1 MHHFEK
7 LRAKNIQKFR
17 EVLPSAIEQLDW
29 SRDQIQAEQT
39 RRLRLT
45 LANAKANS
53 PFYAERLSAIDPAT
67 FELADLPRIP
77 PITKAEVMENWD
89 RIVTDPALTLEK
101 ANEHLAAVRDGKE
114 TNAYFLDKY
123 YLCATGGSSGHR
135 GLFVWDAELYA
146 CCAAITFRMESKLDL
161 LNPPTSNRR
170 TAVICAGSY
179 LHASRMLFPSSN
191 DPEREIKVI
200 PAGTPIAQI
209 VTALNA
215 YQPDRIISYSSVLEE
230 LCAEAV
236 DGRLNITPNRISANS
251 EPLTEEAREAAKK
264 AWGIDIHNQWG
275 SVEVGVAGSEGEGFE
290 GLVLAEDFCVFE
302 AADEAGN
309 LITEG
314 PADHLIVTRLY
325 GTTMPMIRYV
335 LTDSPIITPPGGKDA
350 PGCRRITEI
359 RGRADIWFTY
369 ADGHKVHPMVFREVL
384 GQYASIIEYQVHQ
397 TENGAK
403 VDLIT
408 HQPID
413 SNIIEKTLRTK
424 LSNIGLFEPK
434 VDVSVVDKLERHPE
448 TNKLMRF
455 VALKA

>member
-1 MHHFEK
+1 MDHFEK
-7 LRAKNIQKFR
+7 LHQKSLQQFR
-17 EVLPSAIEQLDW
+17 DILPAAVKQLDW
-29 SRDQIQAEQT
+29 NRSQIEAEQT
-39 RRLRLT
+39 RRLRLS

-53 PFYAERLSAIDPAT
+53 PYYAERLSVIDPDS
-67 FELADLPRIP
+67 FELADLPKIP

-101 ANEHLAAVRDGKE
+101 ANKHLAAVRDGKE

-146 CCAAITFRMESKLDL
+146 CCAAITFRMEAKYDL
-161 LNPPTSNRR
+161 LNPPTGNRR

-179 LHASRMLFPSSN
+179 LHASRMLFPSSP
-191 DPEREIKVI
+191 DPEREIKVF
-200 PAGTPIAQI
+200 PAGTPMREM
-209 VTALNA
+209 VGALNA

-236 DGRLNITPNRISANS
+236 EGQLNIKPNRVSANS
-251 EPLTEEAREAAKK
+251 EPLTQEAREAAKK

-275 SVEVGVAGSEGEGFE
+275 SVEIGVAGSEGEGFE
-290 GLVLAEDFCVFE
+290 GLVMAEDFCIFE

-309 LITEG
+309 PVTEG

-335 LTDSPIITPPGGKDA
+335 LTDSPVISPPGGKDA

-369 ADGHKVHPMVFREVL
+369 EDGLKVHPMIFREVL

-397 TENGAK
+397 TENGAQ

-413 SNIIEKTLRTK
+413 SDIIEKKLRTK
-424 LSNIGLFEPK
+424 LSHVGLFAPK
-434 VDVSVVDKLERHPE
+434 VDVSIIDKLERHPE